1 MFKYLWI
8 AILVIYTISFIS
20 YGVIT
25 FCNSLKK
32 YSKETAIYMW
42 GKDHPRYVLALQI
55 TVFILIF
62 IIFITSLNEYIK
74 SIMF

>member
-8 AILVIYTISFIS
+8 AILVIFTISFIL
-20 YGVIT
+20 YGVVT
-25 FCNSLKK
+25 FRNSLKK
-32 YSKETAIYMW
+32 YGKETAIYMW
-42 GKDHPRYVLALQI
+42 SKDHSRYVLTLQI